1 MAYEI
6 DQQGQK
12 WCVVK
17 DDPAKTVMDC
27 HTTYDAARLHLA
39 ALYQGEP
46 AAEVEDLV
54 RDAFTSAAEKHQ
66 LRW

>member
-12 WCVVK
+12 WCVIK
-17 DDPAKTVMDC
+17 DDAAKTVMDC
-27 HTTYDAARLHLA
+27 HTTYDAARTHLA